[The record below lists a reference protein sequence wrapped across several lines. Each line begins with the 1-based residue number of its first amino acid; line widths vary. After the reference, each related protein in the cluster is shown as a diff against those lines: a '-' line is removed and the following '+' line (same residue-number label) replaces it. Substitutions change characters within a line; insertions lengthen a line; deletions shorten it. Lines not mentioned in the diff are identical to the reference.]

1 MTLVGIIANP
11 ASGKDIRRLV
21 AQATVVDNQAK
32 VNIIHRVLL
41 GLEAMGV
48 ARALIMPD
56 IGHLGRLA
64 MARYKVSGTRITPGA
79 EHLSVG
85 YDASARHLSMQ
96 VDLLDMPWTGDTA
109 DSVRAAQLLRDLGA
123 ACIITLGGDG
133 TVRAVS
139 KGAGEVPILPIS
151 TGTNNI
157 VPTMIDGTVAGLAAG
172 ALATGLVVRDMVASR
187 HKWLQVMPEDGDEDR
202 ALVDVAVVRGR
213 FTAAR
218 ALWTV
223 EDLRRIIVT
232 RADPSTVGI
241 SALAGAVY
249 PLAPSEPKGLA
260 LTLADASDAHS
271 GRRVRGLL
279 GPGLIAEARI
289 QDLRLLNIGETLTI
303 AVDPVGTDGVVS
315 EGRADN
321 ALVLALDG
329 EREIALRSGQR
340 ALIRLRDDGPW
351 LVDARAAML
360 YLARRGLL
368 RQQG

>member
-21 AQATVVDNQAK
+21 AQAMVVDNQAK
-32 VNIIHRVLL
+32 VNIIRRVLV

-56 IGHLGRLA
+56 TGQLGRLA
-64 MARYKVSGTRITPGA
+64 MARYKAPGA
-79 EHLSVG
+79 
-85 YDASARHLSMQ
+85 SMH
-96 VDLLDMPWTGDTA
+96 VDLLDMPWAGDTA
-109 DSVRAAQLLRDLGA
+109 DSVRAARLLRDLGA

-157 VPTMIDGTVAGLAAG
+157 VPTMVDGTVAGLAAG
-172 ALATGLVVRDMVASR
+172 ALATGLVARETVASR
-187 HKWLQVMPEDGDEDR
+187 HKWLQVMPKDGEEDR
-202 ALVDVAVVRGR
+202 ALVDVAVARGR
-213 FTAAR
+213 FTGAR
-218 ALWTV
+218 ALWAV

-241 SALAGAVY
+241 SALAGAAY
-249 PLAPSEPKGLA
+249 PLAPSEPIGLA
-260 LTLADASDAHS
+260 LTLTASTDVEHV

-279 GPGLIAEARI
+279 GPGLIVEAHVQELRI
-289 QDLRLLNIGETLTI
+289 IEIGETLSI
-303 AVDPVGTDGVVS
+303 AAEHTGAGANA
-315 EGRADN
+315 RAVPD

-329 EREIALRSGQR
+329 EREITLHPGQR
-340 ALIRLRDDGPW
+340 ATVRLCDDGPW
-351 LVDARAAML
+351 LVDARAAL
-360 YLARRGLL
+360 LDLAHQGLL
-368 RQQG
+368 QQHE

>member
-21 AQATVVDNQAK
+21 AQAMVVDNQAK
-32 VNIIHRVLL
+32 VNIIRRVLV

-48 ARALIMPD
+48 DRALIMPD
-56 IGHLGRLA
+56 TGQLGRLA
-64 MARYKVSGTRITPGA
+64 MARYKAPGTRST
-79 EHLSVG
+79 S
-85 YDASARHLSMQ
+85 SAQHLSMQ
-96 VDLLDMPWTGDTA
+96 VDLLDMPWAGDTA
-109 DSVRAAQLLRDLGA
+109 DSVRAAQLLRDMGA

-139 KGAGEVPILPIS
+139 KGAGEAPILPIS

-157 VPTMIDGTVAGLAAG
+157 VPTMVDGTVAGLAAG

-187 HKWLQVMPEDGDEDR
+187 HKWLQVLPEDGDEDR

-289 QDLRLLNIGETLTI
+289 QELRLLSIGETLTI

>member
-1 MTLVGIIANP
+1 LASVTTR
-11 ASGKDIRRLV
+11 ASG
-21 AQATVVDNQAK
+21 T
-32 VNIIHRVLL
+32 
-41 GLEAMGV
+41 
-48 ARALIMPD
+48 
-56 IGHLGRLA
+56 
-64 MARYKVSGTRITPGA
+64 
-79 EHLSVG
+79 
-85 YDASARHLSMQ
+85 SMQ
-96 VDLLDMPWTGDTA
+96 MDLLDMPWAGDTA

-172 ALATGLVVRDMVASR
+172 ALATGIVARDTVASR
-187 HKWLQVMPEDGDEDR
+187 HKWLQVMPQDGDEDR

-213 FTAAR
+213 FTGAR
-218 ALWTV
+218 ALWAV

-260 LTLADASDAHS
+260 LTLTATDDEYA

-279 GPGLIAEARI
+279 GPGLIVEARI
-289 QDLRLLNIGETLTI
+289 RELRLLDIGETLTI
-303 AVDPVGTDGVVS
+303 AADSVGTDSIVS
-315 EGRADN
+315 EGNASKSVVPD

-329 EREIALRSGQR
+329 EREIALRPGQR

-351 LVDARAAML
+351 LVDARAAL
-360 YLARRGLL
+360 VDLARRGLL
-368 RQQG
+368 QRHG